1 MSAEA
6 RLKSGLWV
14 KAAIRACSAQAI
26 SALVARKGDEDAGAV
41 LIKQNLLG
49 GGFVVLT
56 QVRRGDGSQAWLKGT
71 GEQPVDEPAA
81 DAYIARQIDRDYDL
95 WVIEVEDREGRL
107 PFLDQTPLDRV

>member
-1 MSAEA
+1 MGQGGYP
-6 RLKSGLWV
+6 RLF
-14 KAAIRACSAQAI
+14 RP
-26 SALVARKGDEDAGAV
+26 GDFRPGRPQRRRSAGAV